1 VLDISAYLKQGS
13 ILCRLTLF
21 PIMSDSKPGFAEKVV
36 VEEREDKGPYG
47 SFVSS
52 MRYRNPILAKL
63 DEVLTRQGPSAED
76 GRAAVIELHDSHVAV
91 HRPRTSSELLDYMAN
106 LEQAPPPSCNRRL
119 YLLEGLPPNYVEIL
133 GSRLRIDPD
142 VFARQ
147 IDCGYLSILKDAR
160 DIPLLPS
167 HPTSKHSFSLRYHEL
182 RDFGENIDSFE
193 LICAN
198 QPRRISTTKWKGKF
212 DGIGIVRRKVTFWS
226 RMNGAEGWDGASI
239 SIHMLPN
246 LVLI

>member
-1 VLDISAYLKQGS
+1 
-13 ILCRLTLF
+13 
-21 PIMSDSKPGFAEKVV
+21 MSDSKPGFAEKVV
-36 VEEREDKGPYG
+36 VEEREDKGPSYG

-91 HRPRTSSELLDYMAN
+91 HCPRTSSELLDYMAN

-119 YLLEGLPPNYVEIL
+119 YLLEGLPSNYIEIL

-147 IDCGYLSILKDAR
+147 IDCGYLAVLKDAR

-167 HPTSKHSFSLRYHEL
+167 HPTSKHSLSLRYYEL

-198 QPRRISTTKWKGKF
+198 QLRRISTTKWKGKF
-212 DGIGIVRRKVTFWS
+212 DGIGIVRRKATFWS
-226 RMNGAEGWDGASI
+226 RMNGAKGWDGASI
-239 SIHMLPN
+239 SIHMLLN
-246 LVLI
+246 FVLI